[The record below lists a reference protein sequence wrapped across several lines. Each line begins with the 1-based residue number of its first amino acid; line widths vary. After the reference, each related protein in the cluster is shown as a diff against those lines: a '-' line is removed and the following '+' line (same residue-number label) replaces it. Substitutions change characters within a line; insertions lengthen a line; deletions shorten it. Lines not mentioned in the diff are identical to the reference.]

1 MLKWNEISSSAKER
15 NKKSSSDIYVG
26 KLIDVKERS
35 RAERKPLAYVHSRHV
50 TSCKTN
56 RFNTCT
62 RAPKTLSHR
71 PVCVPRGNAGAT
83 HDVPS
88 PAVTEKIDKSS
99 PSPACFSYVSIHTTC
114 QPIVN
119 HYCTFFRVYDIFYTL
134 LF

>member
-62 RAPKTLSHR
+62 RAPKTLSPVRVRPARKRGSDTRRTIPSRHR
-71 PVCVPRGNAGAT
+71 KNRQKLPFASMLFLCQ
-83 HDVPS
+83 HS
-88 PAVTEKIDKSS
+88 H
-99 PSPACFSYVSIHTTC
+99 YVSANSK
-114 QPIVN
+114 P
-119 HYCTFFRVYDIFYTL
+119 L
-134 LF
+134 LYLFSRL